1 MSTHRYNV
9 KAFARNA
16 VLHMVDL
23 DINEAKKPK
32 LKVDKFIKSDAK
44 KFIEKLNNQLKKHKF
59 KENFSSWIEYCNT
72 IKKLQLLQV

>member
-1 MSTHRYNV
+1 MQHTGDYV
-9 KAFARNA
+9 KAFRNA

-44 KFIEKLNNQLKKHKF
+44 I
-59 KENFSSWIEYCNT
+59 Y
-72 IKKLQLLQV
+72 